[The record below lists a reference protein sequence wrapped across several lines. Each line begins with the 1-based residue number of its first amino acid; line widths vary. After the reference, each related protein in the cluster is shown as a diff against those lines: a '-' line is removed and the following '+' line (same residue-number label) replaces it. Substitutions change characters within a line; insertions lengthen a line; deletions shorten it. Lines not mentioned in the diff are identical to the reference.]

1 MSERNPAPD
10 TEKVKAL
17 YADGWTIKRI
27 APRVGCSHET
37 VRQILLRAG
46 MSLRPRSYRSQP

>member
-46 MSLRPRSYRSQP
+46 ISLRPRSYRSQP